1 MPSDC
6 LLFKKNT
13 ICKTWQKNYFLPY
26 STATFAPAMATELQQ
41 TRSSK
46 PVAIW
51 LLTGVFMIII
61 QVLLGGITRLT
72 GSGLSITEW
81 KPIMGAL
88 PPMNEQDWNLAFEK
102 YRQIA
107 QYKYLNAHF
116 TLSDFKFIFF
126 WEWFHRLWARMIGVV
141 FIIPFIIFII
151 QKRFKN
157 EMIRPL
163 LILFLLGA
171 LQGLVGWIMVQSGLE
186 DSELLYVSHY
196 KLAIHFILALG
207 LLCYTLW
214 FALKLLVPARHLILN
229 ASLRNFTGWL
239 IGLLTVQLIY
249 GALMAGLKA
258 ATAAPTWPTINGV
271 WWPDNISSFGG
282 RQFTGISFLTDNPL
296 VIHFIHRNLAYA
308 ITILLMAWAWK
319 ASKIKGSAIFQQ
331 TKFWP
336 LLLVL
341 LQVVLGVLAVLFA
354 IDTKIFLWLGVAH
367 QFIAMLLLLSL
378 LWMFYILR
386 GKGEKEVKEK
396 NTEIAQQ
403 NQASA

>member
-1 MPSDC
+1 
-6 LLFKKNT
+6 
-13 ICKTWQKNYFLPY
+13 
-26 STATFAPAMATELQQ
+26 MATELQQ

-51 LLTGVFMIII
+51 LLIGVFMIII

-88 PPMNEQDWNLAFEK
+88 PPMNETDWKLAFEK
-102 YRQIA
+102 YQEIA
-107 QYKYLNAHF
+107 QYKYLNSHF

-126 WEWFHRLWARMIGVV
+126 WEWFHRLWARLIGVV
-141 FIIPFIIFII
+141 FIIPFIIFIV

-196 KLAIHFILALG
+196 RLAIHFILALG

-214 FALKLLVPARHLILN
+214 FALKLSVPAKQFTIN
-229 ASLRNFTGWL
+229 PSLRSFTGWL
-239 IGLLTVQLIY
+239 IGLLTLQLIY
-249 GALMAGLKA
+249 GAFMAGLKA

-271 WWPDNISSFGG
+271 WWPNTIFSFGG
-282 RQFTGISFLTDNPL
+282 RQFAGISFLADNPL
-296 VIHFIHRNLAYA
+296 VIHFIHRNLAYV
-308 ITILLMAWAWK
+308 ITLLLVIWTWK
-319 ASKIKGSAIFQQ
+319 AFKINGNRIFHQ
-331 TKFWP
+331 TRSWP
-336 LLLVL
+336 FLLVL
-341 LQVVLGVLAVLFA
+341 LQVIVGVLTVLSA
-354 IDTKIFLWLGVAH
+354 TDTKNFLWLGVAH
-367 QFIAMLLLLSL
+367 QFVAMLLLLSL
-378 LWMFYILR
+378 LLMFYILR
-386 GKGEKEVKEK
+386 GKGEKVLKERY
-396 NTEIAQQ
+396 NTTEREGAQ
-403 NQASA
+403 